1 MKHKKQFWLFLTA
14 LVIVFCGLFNTQSI
28 KAAYSNKQLR
38 SYAQKTMKK
47 NHLRGSIVIVKN
59 GHRQTVNMGY
69 GYYKRHLK
77 MAAASWFI
85 QLAHYKKW
93 LQRP

>member
-38 SYAQKTMKK
+38 SYAQKTMRK

-59 GHRQTVNMGY
+59 GHRQTVNVRKY
-69 GYYKRHLK
+69 
-77 MAAASWFI
+77 
-85 QLAHYKKW
+85 W
-93 LQRP
+93 LNISTLFYLNTFSYLIFVY